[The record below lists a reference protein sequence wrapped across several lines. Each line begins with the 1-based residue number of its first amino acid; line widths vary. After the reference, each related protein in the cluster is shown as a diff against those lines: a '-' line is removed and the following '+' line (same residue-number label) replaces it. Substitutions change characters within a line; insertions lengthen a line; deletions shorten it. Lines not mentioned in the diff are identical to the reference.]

1 MRPVVAAFIVTRA
14 ALVLTILAALTN
26 LTPARC
32 DFCQDASAQPLLA
45 ALARWDAAAYLDIA
59 MNGYAGAGHES
70 NAAYSPLYP
79 ALVRVGG
86 LVLGGSTDAFIIAG
100 VVVANAALLLA
111 LRALLRLATPIV
123 GDAAARRAAIYLLVF
138 PTTIV
143 LSAMYAEPLFLF
155 LAIASASEAERRRWW
170 RSGALATLAALT
182 RPFGALAVIPLGYAL
197 WRSRSEIPRSAVLAL
212 AGAPL
217 AFLSW
222 IAYLYALSGDPLR
235 FAHVYAAWGSAPR
248 TPVQAFTDLF
258 DASVYGF
265 PWFVLGLFLLF
276 VVLVIASWRV
286 AGRGLGALGTA
297 LLLVLASSGSLTSSM
312 RYELAIFPAFIALAA
327 FTRRPAAHVVWTAL
341 SACFAL
347 VFTAMFA
354 LWLWVG

>member
-14 ALVLTILAALTN
+14 ALVVTILAALAY

-32 DFCQDASAQPLLA
+32 DFCQDTSPQPLLA
-45 ALARWDAAAYLDIA
+45 ALTRWDAAAYLDIA

-86 LVLGGSTDAFIIAG
+86 LLLGGSTDAFIVAG
-100 VVVANAALLLA
+100 VLIANAALLLA
-111 LRALLRLATPIV
+111 LRALLALARPMI
-123 GDAAARRAAIYLLVF
+123 GEEGARRAAIYVLVF

-143 LSAMYAEPLFLF
+143 LSAVYAEPLFLF
-155 LAIASASEAERRRWW
+155 LAVASAAESERGRWW

-182 RPFGALAVIPLGYAL
+182 RPFGMLAVIPLAYAL
-197 WRSRSEIPRSAVLAL
+197 WRSRADVPWRTVFAL

-217 AFLSW
+217 AFLAW
-222 IAYLYALSGDPLR
+222 VTYLYMLSGDPLR

-248 TPVQAFTDLF
+248 TPVEAFTDLF

-265 PWFVLGLFLLF
+265 PWIVLGLFVLF
-276 VVLVIASWRV
+276 VALVVASWRV
-286 AGRGLGALGTA
+286 TGPGLGALATA
-297 LLLVLASSGSLTSSM
+297 LLLVLASSGSLTSST
-312 RYELAIFPAFIALAA
+312 RYELAMFPAFITLAT
-327 FTRRPAAHVVWTAL
+327 FTRWPAAHVVWTAV
-341 SACFAL
+341 SAVIAL

-354 LWLWVG
+354 LWLWIG